1 MSKEKINP
9 QSPEEIAQAT
19 QEAALKAAMEQAQ
32 AMFGGIPGFQMPDMG
47 NIQEQ
52 INAQMRAAVPNL
64 NEIQAQQAA
73 MGTLGDIDPET
84 VTQAARQ
91 NMSYASQ
98 TMAAMLNGAFD
109 DGQGD
114 EPSMPDELAGL
125 LDELDDFSD
134 SDWEIRRKD
143 DHGLTDEQAHLL
155 AFGAPL
161 LVYNAE
167 EVDSIESQIDADAFR
182 EQLRS
187 WWNITDK
194 ASTLEIADWLLNE
207 GHHADAD
214 EAFAEL
220 RERGLENITDEE
232 RDDEESKMGDV
243 CLIVEH
249 MFENEYCA
257 NHDLPTT
264 AIAWDL
270 VRLVNLARW
279 ARLCG
284 YLSEKEMWQMAR
296 VAADTARK
304 TFGSWKEYGLSFA
317 FGRGV
322 WHGDPDDCDTAYEI
336 ISTLL
341 EKEESPWK
349 QIEW

>member
-1 MSKEKINP
+1 M
-9 QSPEEIAQAT
+9 
-19 QEAALKAAMEQAQ
+19 
-32 AMFGGIPGFQMPDMG
+32 
-47 NIQEQ
+47 
-52 INAQMRAAVPNL
+52 
-64 NEIQAQQAA
+64 
-73 MGTLGDIDPET
+73 
-84 VTQAARQ
+84 
-91 NMSYASQ
+91 
-98 TMAAMLNGAFD
+98 
-109 DGQGD
+109 
-114 EPSMPDELAGL
+114 
-125 LDELDDFSD
+125 
-134 SDWEIRRKD
+134 
-143 DHGLTDEQAHLL
+143 
-155 AFGAPL
+155 
-161 LVYNAE
+161 
-167 EVDSIESQIDADAFR
+167 
-182 EQLRS
+182 
-187 WWNITDK
+187 
-194 ASTLEIADWLLNE
+194 NE
-207 GHHADAD
+207 GHHANAD

>member
-1 MSKEKINP
+1 MKKEDTVKTVKDKRILAGIAAFLLLIAAILCVAAVRQNTGRRAGGMASAMVESLKNSGFSYLP
-9 QSPEEIAQAT
+9 GEERELEKAA
-19 QEAALKAAMEQAQ
+19 EAAAE
-32 AMFGGIPGFQMPDMG
+32 F
-47 NIQEQ
+47 
-52 INAQMRAAVPNL
+52 
-64 NEIQAQQAA
+64 
-73 MGTLGDIDPET
+73 
-84 VTQAARQ
+84 
-91 NMSYASQ
+91 
-98 TMAAMLNGAFD
+98 
-109 DGQGD
+109 
-114 EPSMPDELAGL
+114 
-125 LDELDDFSD
+125 LDELVSMGAD
-134 SDWEIRRKD
+134 RKEMAERLQEYLLD
-143 DHGLTDEQAHLL
+143 LEWGLTDEQAHLL

-249 MFENEYCA
+249 MLENEYCA

-284 YLSEKEMWQMAR
+284 YLSENEMWQMAR